1 MFDQRRFMLTRFA
14 RLLAILARGAY
25 DMKVAVHLEEDGAR
39 LLQFDGKNPTEAGGM
54 IDDCFVEFDGTV
66 IATVEYKDLGLKPH
80 WVRSILPLLREDP
93 LYSDVLGETLL
104 AAKMNEFERFSL
116 MFEPSTWKR
125 VVQEQNCRHFG
136 LVIVPPDTDGGYRL
150 RLQFHVSGISRAL
163 NREMMLAAA
172 DGNEVR

>member
-1 MFDQRRFMLTRFA
+1 MINSAKPDLFDQRRFMLTRFA

-80 WVRSILPLLREDP
+80 WYGQSFLCCERIHSTATCLARPCSLPR
-93 LYSDVLGETLL
+93 
-104 AAKMNEFERFSL
+104 
-116 MFEPSTWKR
+116 
-125 VVQEQNCRHFG
+125 
-136 LVIVPPDTDGGYRL
+136 
-150 RLQFHVSGISRAL
+150 
-163 NREMMLAAA
+163 
-172 DGNEVR
+172 